1 MVVGISSPNVLL
13 ASAVVIRI
21 AGRAIRRVAVI
32 VVDGRIS
39 AVDGR
44 VVAGLLRE
52 IALLIRGCV
61 QQDDNGGQ
69 QYGDLF
75 KIMFNIM
82 TGQKNYLTKTLDLR
96 GSAFSG
102 RRFRCV
108 GLGR

>member
-13 ASAVVIRI
+13 ASAVIIRI

-82 TGQKNYLTKTLDLR
+82 TGQKII
-96 GSAFSG
+96 
-102 RRFRCV
+102 
-108 GLGR
+108 